1 MTAETKPL
9 AAPKDNLLGI
19 CNALGSDFGFN
30 PLWLRLAL
38 GAVFVVQPVGVVVAY
53 LALGLVVLAARLVF
67 PNARTHN
74 VPVSDRAEAQHHVA
88 ANEVGRL
95 DLAEAA

>member
-38 GAVFVVQPVGVVVAY
+38 G
-53 LALGLVVLAARLVF
+53 LVVLAARLAF

-74 VPVSDRAEAQHHVA
+74 APVSDRAEAQHHVA